1 MLSFPKFNSSVIQTL
16 RPTIASNMAML
27 MLLLYLCTQV
37 HAVMHHHD
45 DLGDHPDCSICA
57 VAHHQSADFTLPI
70 PFISPEPIITQ
81 VISLFTVIQII
92 SSAPKTYPSRAPPL

>member
-16 RPTIASNMAML
+16 RPTIASNLAML
-27 MLLLYLCTQV
+27 MLLLLLCTQI
-37 HAVMHHHD
+37 HSVMHHHD

-57 VAHHQSADFTLPI
+57 VAHHQSADYTIPI

-81 VISLFTVIQII
+81 VISFFTVVLIA
-92 SSAPKTYPSRAPPL
+92 SSAPHTYSGRAPPL